1 MNVLLS
7 IKPKYVEKIVNGEK
21 QYEFRKKI
29 FKNKNVRK
37 AFIYSTAPTKKIV
50 GTFDIGNI
58 LEDDPKRLWTTLQ
71 DVSGINEKE
80 FFNYFRNTEKGFAI
94 EIERLNVFDE
104 PLDPNELIRDF
115 SPPQSFCYVNSELPK
130 F

>member
-1 MNVLLS
+1 M
-7 IKPKYVEKIVNGEK
+7 
-21 QYEFRKKI
+21 
-29 FKNKNVRK
+29 RK

-58 LEDDPKRLWTTLQ
+58 IEDDPKGLWTNLQ
-71 DVSGINEKE
+71 DVSGVNEKE